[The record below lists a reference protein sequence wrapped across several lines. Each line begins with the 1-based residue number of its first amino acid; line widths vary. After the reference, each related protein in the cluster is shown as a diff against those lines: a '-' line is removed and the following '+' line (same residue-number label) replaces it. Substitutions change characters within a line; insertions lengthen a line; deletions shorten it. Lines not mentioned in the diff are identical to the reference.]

1 MAIERNDVNM
11 LNDIQIKAENNRR
24 FFSDVRSICFFT
36 KDFAIEPTFITKPQ
50 DVIDLKVAGLD
61 ENHEFYKL
69 IQSAYTQP
77 FTPVVVVIYGNNTAD
92 TFTKLIETYKK
103 HEKAFEVTNW
113 VTNMDAKA
121 NKTFVES
128 IVTYAKTDKE
138 IQVGIALDIEKLTV
152 TTALEY
158 IKNANAD
165 NVAFIAEGNKNVKLG
180 NYLTGAIFGGTIGTK
195 IPGSYIVHSTE
206 IHGFVQ
212 ETYSP
217 TEQVSMKNAGL
228 SYLSKPTQGYFHV
241 VGGFNSDNKKFT
253 ELNIIKIWLQD
264 RLKKDVTVF
273 QVTTDKIPNKDS
285 GKNMLRAI
293 ITADLKIAANMG
305 MLDADN
311 SGNVFGTIVETDK
324 NVNKF
329 KKQLGSL
336 YIGETTQES
345 SREGTFDFDLNVS
358 YLNGA
363 RFVKLR
369 GIVTTEGKIIFE

>member
-1 MAIERNDVNM
+1 MAIEMNDVNM

-50 DVIDLKVAGLD
+50 DVIDLNVSGLD

-69 IQSAYTQP
+69 IQSAYSQP
-77 FTPVVVVIYGNNTAD
+77 FEPVIAVIYGNNTAD
-92 TFTKLIETYKK
+92 SFTKLIETYKK

-121 NKTFVES
+121 NKTYVES

-165 NVAFIAEGNKNVKLG
+165 NVAFIAEGNKNIKLG
-180 NYLTGAIFGGTIGTK
+180 NWLTGALFGGTVGTK
-195 IPGSYIVHSTE
+195 TPGSYIVHSTQ

-212 ETYSP
+212 EVYSP

-228 SYLSKPTQGYFHV
+228 TYLSKPTQGYFHA
-241 VGGFNSDNKKFT
+241 VGGMNSDNKMFT
-253 ELNIIKIWLQD
+253 ELNIAKIWLQD
-264 RLKKDVTVF
+264 RIRKNTTVF
-273 QVTTDKIPNKDS
+273 QVTNDKIPNNDS
-285 GKNMLRAI
+285 GKNMIRAI
-293 ITADLKIAANMG
+293 IMEVLRIAANMG
-305 MLDADN
+305 MLMTDD
-311 SGNVFGTIVETDK
+311 SGNVFGTIIETDE
-324 NVNKF
+324 NGNKV
-329 KKQLGSL
+329 KIQLGSL
-336 YIGETTQES
+336 NIEGITQES
-345 SREGTFDFDLNVS
+345 LREGTFKFELRVT

-363 RFVKLR
+363 RHITLR
-369 GIVTTEGKIIFE
+369 GTVTTEGKLIFE

>member
-24 FFSDVRSICFFT
+24 FFTDVRSICFFT

>member
-24 FFSDVRSICFFT
+24 FFTDVRSICFFT

-324 NVNKF
+324 NGNKF